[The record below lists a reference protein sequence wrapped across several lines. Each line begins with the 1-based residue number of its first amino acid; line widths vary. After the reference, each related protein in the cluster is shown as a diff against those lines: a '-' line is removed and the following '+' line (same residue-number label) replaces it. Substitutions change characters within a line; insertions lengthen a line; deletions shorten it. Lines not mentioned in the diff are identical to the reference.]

1 MSCGRCLVPRC
12 TLSSEGECARQCH
25 HGAHL
30 QERIPSRSSAFC
42 TSRQH
47 LQWPSGLRL
56 LRSPANFFILRHD
69 SQRALSP
76 PANLSRIKCSAGA
89 VIVPVKVKGRARD
102 LLKKTL
108 GGRPLPFCGKR
119 PPQCH
124 ATLERNGRGT
134 QK

>member
-1 MSCGRCLVPRC
+1 MPASVITALTFKSEYLPGRARSVRAANISSGLQACGYSDHLLISSSSGTTLSVPSVPR
-12 TLSSEGECARQCH
+12 Q
-25 HGAHL
+25 
-30 QERIPSRSSAFC
+30 
-42 TSRQH
+42 
-47 LQWPSGLRL
+47 
-56 LRSPANFFILRHD
+56 
-69 SQRALSP
+69 
-76 PANLSRIKCSAGA
+76 NLSRIKCSAGA